1 MCLKVHWNHET
12 PNQSL
17 NCWTLGKRRRLWVI
31 LRSHFLAFNSK
42 NLQVFSRRKVQV
54 SVDWSLRPTRRTK
67 VSFRTWFFSKLCCCS
82 HCGWHLRLNFS
93 WLIHKWLPAWE
104 DLPEKRF
111 WKRGDGGII
120 SQEFGEGF
128 FSYRFFDGILSLN
141 LKSLEKKLSYFW
153 TDRRFSVGAGRAP
166 HLFLVKVA
174 MEALDWK
181 FRRFGVSNVAK
192 AGFQSLDVKFMMWKR
207 VPLMKNNQ
215 LTLLRKSDEMEVW
228 SSQVKKKNPSI
239 RCTLILIY
247 LSWSQCN
254 SIP

>member
-1 MCLKVHWNHET
+1 MITSLGGPAWKKILEKGWRWNHF
-12 PNQSL
+12 PRI
-17 NCWTLGKRRRLWVI
+17 RRRFFFI
-31 LRSHFLAFNSK
+31 SI
-42 NLQVFSRRKVQV
+42 
-54 SVDWSLRPTRRTK
+54 
-67 VSFRTWFFSKLCCCS
+67 FRWNPKF
-82 HCGWHLRLNFS
+82 
-93 WLIHKWLPAWE
+93 
-104 DLPEKRF
+104 
-111 WKRGDGGII
+111 
-120 SQEFGEGF
+120 EFEEPG
-128 FSYRFFDGILSLN
+128 
-141 LKSLEKKLSYFW
+141 KKLSYFW

-181 FRRFGVSNVAK
+181 FRKFGVSNVVK

-254 SIP
+254 FIP